1 MGEGVE
7 LDLWKEGT
15 LKFLLVP
22 AGLLLLAA
30 VVIFSGVLLTV
41 PASAIDLYY
50 YAAFGMGGLLAWR
63 FHSGRVLFALFTLL
77 LAGRALQFFAG
88 QKLPHVGP
96 GRMAF
101 EVISFLLPLNL
112 LVLAFLRERGLGISV
127 AGPRLIAIFVQ
138 SVIVAVLCRPGQA
151 TTTRPSAGAVVHSQ
165 WFGWTPIP
173 RLSLLV
179 FGIAAVAL
187 LMRALL
193 TRKPVEIAFFWS
205 LPAVFLAFHFGGVG
219 RLPTGYIATAGLFL
233 LVAMVETSYSM
244 AYHDELT
251 TLPARRAFNEALA
264 ALEGH
269 YALAIVDVDHFKQF
283 NDTYGHETGDQV
295 LRMVAGQLARVTGGG
310 KAFRCGG
317 EEFAIVFPEKA
328 VKDIQ
333 ENLELLREAIAG
345 SVFRVRLQ
353 ERRLTPR
360 EEPDRRQS
368 QSKKKR
374 SSSAQKPPLQG
385 MQGLSVTVS
394 IGVAEPGARNRE
406 VDQVIAAADRALYRA
421 KAKGRNR
428 VEIASSARM
437 RLLRKPRQSI
447 A

>member
-1 MGEGVE
+1 
-7 LDLWKEGT
+7 LDLWREGT
-15 LKFLLVP
+15 LKFLLIP
-22 AGLLLLAA
+22 GGLLLLAA
-30 VVIFSGVLLTV
+30 GVIFSGVLLSV
-41 PASAIDLYY
+41 PASAVDLYY
-50 YAAFGMGGLLAWR
+50 YAVFAMGGLLAWR

-77 LAGRALQFFAG
+77 LAGRALQFFSG
-88 QKLPHVGP
+88 PKLPHLGP
-96 GRMAF
+96 GRTAF

-127 AGPRLIAIFVQ
+127 AGPRLVAIFVQ
-138 SVIVAVLCRPGQA
+138 SVVVAALCRPGPA
-151 TTTRPSAGAVVHSQ
+151 TATHPLAGAVAHSQ
-165 WFGWTPIP
+165 WSGWTPIP

-179 FGIAAVAL
+179 FGVAAVAL
-187 LMRALL
+187 LIRALL
-193 TRKPVEIAFFWS
+193 TRKPVEIGFFWS
-205 LPAVFLAFHFGGVG
+205 STAVFLAFHFGGAG
-219 RLPTGYIATAGLFL
+219 RVPTGYMATAGLFL

-251 TLPARRAFNEALA
+251 TLPARRAFNEAVA

-283 NDTYGHETGDQV
+283 NDTYGHDTGDQV

-317 EEFAIVFPEKA
+317 EEFAIVFPEKSA
-328 VKDIQ
+328 KDVQ
-333 ENLELLREAIAG
+333 EHLELLRESVAG
-345 SVFRVRLQ
+345 SAFRMRVQ

-360 EEPDRRQS
+360 EEPDRRQP
-368 QSKKKR
+368 KGRKRR
-374 SSSAQKPPLQG
+374 SSSVQKSPLQQG
-385 MQGLSVTVS
+385 VQGLSVTVS
-394 IGVAEPGARNRE
+394 IGVAEPGVRNRE

-428 VEIASSARM
+428 VEVASSSRM
-437 RLLRKPRQSI
+437 RLLRKPKQSI